1 MMASVLARRLL
12 PTHLSTTATRCIPS
26 NRFLPT
32 ANLNNLHHY
41 QSKQYFSTEEDDE
54 EEDTK
59 PKRTYPTRNEIKQIQ
74 ANIVTS
80 KSLYKKQLSGLRKE
94 YAIEYAKHKEKERKI
109 QENLKSKLIANAHKR
124 QVIKNIKSVANAKRD
139 LAEKAQRIAEWE
151 EELKVTQQKRDLHR
165 SRMKKARELIISE
178 LEEEAPKWLISQE
191 EINAQMDDDHAM
203 EQLWTFDHAVIG
215 AIPDEQPGVMEAKW
229 NTGGDSTYWRY
240 GSDTMDMSMTYLSP
254 VQHYYNQLINS
265 TVQDANIHNLKPE
278 EVVVHKNVSER
289 MRLRGRV
296 RELALKMLV
305 QRQIAEELG
314 SDGNDDD
321 GKEISAN
328 HPIREEKILKHHT
341 QQLEEMERELILN
354 PNNLHHFFEAGD
366 DGESPM
372 VKRHESYPMILGRE
386 PDDDSRSEKE
396 LRQLRK
402 DIASGNKDE
411 QLMNYDFK
419 DEADM
424 DGTMPIPEKP
434 KWQLE
439 METDGTDTGGENA
452 ANNDQTTG
460 SDRADLLSDEEV
472 DELIKMMEK
481 KSVSVQAQL
490 DSLWESGKSTQ
501 QTDDDAAPQPI
512 VQATGILA
520 DPENAQLL
528 AVLQTL
534 TKKQALFITTINF
547 AEDVTEQNKHLY
559 KEKLAE
565 MDLDLSDEQ
574 TEALAQLEIL
584 GVDEE

>member
-1 MMASVLARRLL
+1 MMASLLARRLL

-26 NRFLPT
+26 NYFLPT

-54 EEDTK
+54 DEDTK
-59 PKRTYPTRNEIKQIQ
+59 PKRTYPTRNEIKEIQ

-94 YAIEYAKHKEKERKI
+94 YAVEHAKHKEKERKI

-151 EELKVTQQKRDLHR
+151 EELIVTQQKRDLHR

-240 GSDTMDMSMTYLSP
+240 GSDTMDMSMTHLSP

-372 VKRHESYPMILGRE
+372 VKRHESYPTILGRE

-424 DGTMPIPEKP
+424 DGTMPSPEKP

-439 METDGTDTGGENA
+439 MEKDGTETGGENA